1 MSDPGITYRS
11 RDEVAGVRKAR
22 DPVATVKTWLL
33 GEAGMSA
40 DEVKALEMSVRE
52 TIDLAVAE
60 AKRAEPPPSSE
71 LTRDIFVGPYE
82 PPRMCNL

>member
-1 MSDPGITYRS
+1 MAGPEAAATALRKGT
-11 RDEVAGVRKAR
+11 GVRKAR

-40 DEVKALEMSVRE
+40 DEVKALEMSVRK